1 MTSRPDLSQL
11 EERIGY
17 RFNDLSHAE
26 QALTHSSY
34 AQEASVE
41 CRYNE
46 RLEFLGDAVLGFV
59 VSADLLDQFP
69 AESEGGLTQLKAYL
83 VSASHL
89 EHEARR
95 LDLGAFLRLGR
106 GEERTGGRDKKGVL
120 VDAFE
125 ALIAAIYLDGG
136 VAAAQAFIRRTVL
149 LPEVVEAARKQ
160 VQTANYKSA
169 LQEWLQARKLPLPAY
184 RVASTSGRDH
194 QRRFDVELRVGNCFT
209 AIAEGWTKKSA
220 EQEAARQGLDFFLN
234 QYAEDQ
240 AAADLGESKSGESDG
255 GENDETR

>member
-1 MTSRPDLSQL
+1 MTSASEFNRL

-17 RFNDLSHAE
+17 HFADRSHIE
-26 QALTHSSY
+26 HALTHSSY
-34 AQEASVE
+34 AQEAPNE
-41 CRYNE
+41 CRHNE
-46 RLEFLGDAVLGFV
+46 RLEFLGDSVLGFV
-59 VSADLLDQFP
+59 VSADLMERFP
-69 AESEGGLTQLKAYL
+69 DDSEGGLTQLKAYL

-95 LDLGAFLRLGR
+95 VDLGPSLRLGR

-136 VAAAQAFIRRTVL
+136 IAAAEAFIRGTVLRTVA
-149 LPEVVEAARKQ
+149 VDAARKEIE
-160 VQTANYKSA
+160 TANYKSA

-194 QRRFDVELRVGNCFT
+194 RRRFHVELEVGSSFKAT
-209 AIAEGWTKKSA
+209 AEGWTKKSA
-220 EQEAARQGLDFFLN
+220 EQEAARQGLDFFRE
-234 QYAEDQ
+234 QDR
-240 AAADLGESKSGESDG
+240 ADDAGLPPCES
-255 GENDETR
+255 NET